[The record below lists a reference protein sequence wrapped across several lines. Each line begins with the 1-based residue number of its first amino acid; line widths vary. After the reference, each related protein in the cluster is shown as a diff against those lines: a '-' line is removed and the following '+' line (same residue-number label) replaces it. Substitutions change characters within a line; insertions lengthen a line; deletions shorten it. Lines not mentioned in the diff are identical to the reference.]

1 VNWDKESR
9 NMLGSMISRLY
20 SKKNKMEDEDEDK
33 LLKWKLK
40 FWNIEQEGNDK
51 KNGDEN
57 ED

>member
-1 VNWDKESR
+1 
-9 NMLGSMISRLY
+9 MLGSMISRLY

>member
-9 NMLGSMISRLY
+9 KMLGSMISRLY

>member
-1 VNWDKESR
+1 
-9 NMLGSMISRLY
+9 
-20 SKKNKMEDEDEDK
+20 MEDEDEDK

-40 FWNIEQEGNDK
+40 SWNIEQEGNDK